1 MPTIKVEIN
10 FDEAVRQQCE
20 DMPNPYYT
28 TRNHLNDITDWC
40 YKLLDCMDYEGM
52 SNALCEILD
61 RIEKAQSPADSESF
75 KATLI
80 ERLAKGKLEAMQAER
95 EVLLSR
101 IRSLR
106 EGLNDIKSLRRIV
119 TKEDVPNECSFY
131 LKQDDEEA
139 GDEH

>member
-1 MPTIKVEIN
+1 MPTVEVEITLT
-10 FDEAVRQQCE
+10 EAIEQQCAE
-20 DMPNPYYT
+20 FPGPTQT
-28 TRNHLNDITDWC
+28 TKKHQKQIEGWC

-75 KATLI
+75 KATII
-80 ERLAKGKLEAMQAER
+80 ERLAKGKIETMQAEK

-101 IRSLR
+101 IRGLR

-119 TKEDVPNECSFY
+119 TKEDVPDECSFY
-131 LKQDDEEA
+131 LKRDDEES
-139 GDEH
+139 GHE

>member
-1 MPTIKVEIN
+1 MPIVEVEITLT
-10 FDEAVRQQCE
+10 EAIEQQCE
-20 DMPNPYYT
+20 EFPNPYYAT
-28 TRNHLNDITDWC
+28 KDHLNEIVSWC

-52 SNALCEILD
+52 SEALCKILD
-61 RIEKAQSPADSESF
+61 RIEKAQSPAAFRVF
-75 KATLI
+75 KAVLI
-80 ERLAKGKLEAMQAER
+80 EHLTKGKLEAMQAER

-131 LKQDDEEA
+131 LKRDDEEA